1 MSFEVLLGVYCN
13 ANMFLDYWQIV
24 LVCIHYFNCTLSFF
38 IRPDVCLQELRQEV
52 GVLLVLF
59 EKGWIFFDGS
69 RKVVYFMFNLLELDE
84 DSLNDLYFDQFFLL
98 FGATFRFED
107 YFDVAVFPWLVLF
120 ESIFY
125 TVDWEIVILLDQSVE
140 YTSSFF
146 RVATNI
152 G

>member
-59 EKGWIFFDGS
+59 EKG
-69 RKVVYFMFNLLELDE
+69 
-84 DSLNDLYFDQFFLL
+84 
-98 FGATFRFED
+98 
-107 YFDVAVFPWLVLF
+107 
-120 ESIFY
+120 
-125 TVDWEIVILLDQSVE
+125 
-140 YTSSFF
+140 
-146 RVATNI
+146 
-152 G
+152 